1 MAKDSK
7 KIDGKQIESK
17 KTPLSQPTYAP
28 TMTLAMARK
37 RGQFLNDIRQFF
49 ITRQVLEVQTPLL
62 SQAGNTDTFLQ
73 SVAANVTYQDQQRTY
88 YLHTSPEFAMK
99 RLLAS
104 WQVAIYQICPVFRD
118 NEIGVRHN
126 IEFTMLEWYQPDYSL
141 TELATEL
148 GELLEVLY
156 GYPVVMNHYR
166 YVDAF
171 MDFVGIHP
179 LTASIS
185 ALQAVAEDRGLT
197 GFDFSI
203 ADSSLENKA
212 ASNDDSNK
220 EGNNQRNEDSRQSW
234 LDLLF
239 SHAVEPNLGHDLPTL
254 IIEYPPAT
262 AALAKTALDKDGN
275 MVAKRFELYINGI
288 EIANAYDELADGS
301 ALRQR
306 FEQDNELRRRHNLP
320 QMPIDEHLLASC
332 DDLIPCSGIAVGVD
346 RLLMVITGATCL
358 QEVIPFPSGL
368 A

>member
-1 MAKDSK
+1 MS
-7 KIDGKQIESK
+7 QV
-17 KTPLSQPTYAP
+17 TNLSFYQPNYAP
-28 TMTLAMARK
+28 TMSLAMAQQRA
-37 RGQFLNDIRQFF
+37 QFINSIRQFF
-49 ITRQVLEVQTPLL
+49 IERQVLEVQTPLL

-73 SVAANVTYQDQQRTY
+73 SVAAQVTYQDKPRTY

-104 WQVAIYQICPVFRD
+104 WHVPIYQICPVFRD

-126 IEFTMLEWYQPDYSL
+126 IEFTMLEWYQPNYSL
-141 TELATEL
+141 ADMASEV

-156 GYPVVMNHYR
+156 GHPIVMNHYR

-179 LTASIS
+179 LTASLS
-185 ALQAVAEDRGLT
+185 ALQAVAEDKGLT
-197 GFDFSI
+197 GFNFNSE
-203 ADSSLENKA
+203 ANCANDSE
-212 ASNDDSNK
+212 
-220 EGNNQRNEDSRQSW
+220 EDRRQSW

-239 SHAVEPNLGHDLPTL
+239 SHAVEPNLGHNLPTL

-275 MVAKRFELYINGI
+275 EIAKRFELYIKGI
-288 EIANAYDELADGS
+288 EIANAYDELADGQ
-301 ALRQR
+301 ALRKR
-306 FEQDNELRRRHNLP
+306 FEKDNQLRQRHNLP
-320 QMPIDEHLLASC
+320 IMPVDEHLIAAS

-346 RLLMVITGATCL
+346 RLLMVITGASSL
-358 QEVIPFPSGL
+358 ESVIPFPSGL